1 MSVTV
6 WRIKCRCLSPSLLI
20 VCAAKTQN
28 NLLAKRATN
37 KTQQRPG
44 IHTQIAA
51 LRCWQQQH
59 KSLKDIFSPINKTR
73 EDLGSYT
80 HHRHTLPIHSQAVL
94 PPPPPPPPPPILSD
108 SLLFVLFLLHLFAS
122 LLLLSVSPLAEFGTL
137 GRRKKKKKNCKRSG
151 ALNFE
156 LDRLF
161 LFTDSI
167 RFIEFIVSSDG
178 FETNSQDKTN
188 SLAAISILTR
198 THTYDRLCLFVCI
211 KCPRRRRR
219 RFRRRFLS
227 SSSTL

>member
-1 MSVTV
+1 MCSENT
-6 WRIKCRCLSPSLLI
+6 KQSLGKKGYKQDPATTRYTHTDSRTALLT
-20 VCAAKTQN
+20 AAAQVS
-28 NLLAKRATN
+28 
-37 KTQQRPG
+37 QRYLFAYK
-44 IHTQIAA
+44 QDE
-51 LRCWQQQH
+51 R
-59 KSLKDIFSPINKTR
+59 R
-73 EDLGSYT
+73 DLGSYT

-94 PPPPPPPPPPILSD
+94 PPPPPPPPPILSD